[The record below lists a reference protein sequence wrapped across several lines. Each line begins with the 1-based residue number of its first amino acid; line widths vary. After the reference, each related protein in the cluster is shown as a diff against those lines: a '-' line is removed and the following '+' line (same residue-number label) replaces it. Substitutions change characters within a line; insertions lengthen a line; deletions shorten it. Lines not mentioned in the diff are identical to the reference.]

1 MKDEGL
7 ENEMS
12 SYLKK
17 VKANKANGLKQM
29 NREQSQWD
37 VTSNSIPIIGAS
49 VPLSQAQDHNVL
61 CRFAIITNEFI
72 STNKTVHWCEENLL
86 LPLVREAGYNLI

>member
-29 NREQSQWD
+29 NREQSQ
-37 VTSNSIPIIGAS
+37 
-49 VPLSQAQDHNVL
+49 
-61 CRFAIITNEFI
+61 
-72 STNKTVHWCEENLL
+72 
-86 LPLVREAGYNLI
+86 